1 MTDRAFLRAR
11 DLADPAKA
19 VRKRDELL
27 FDWSAIKV
35 RTALGTMFRHD
46 ARATLRRPWWM
57 PGWLYRRLLASIVV
71 EYRSAERVRP

>member
-19 VRKRDELL
+19 VRKRDEIL
-27 FDWSAIKV
+27 FDWTSVKV
-35 RTALGTMFRHD
+35 RTALGAAFRHD

-57 PGWLYRRLLASIVV
+57 PAWLYRRLLASIVV
-71 EYRSAERVRP
+71 EYRGAERVRP